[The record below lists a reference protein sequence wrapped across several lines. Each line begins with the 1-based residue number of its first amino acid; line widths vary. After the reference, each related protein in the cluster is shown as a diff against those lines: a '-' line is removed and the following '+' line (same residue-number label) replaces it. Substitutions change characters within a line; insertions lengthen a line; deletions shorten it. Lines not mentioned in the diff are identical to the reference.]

1 MADPDLHVLARFLPE
16 FERADFS
23 PGDWTE
29 MQKQE
34 DGVYTMPY
42 ATLSPAASE
51 FVQAAYDGGWVLQG
65 FDWPKWKDTEEAI
78 ALYRDPDVLAQATPR
93 QLAQLLTVFIRQDR
107 FVEGGLLGDFKSGH
121 ILAIV
126 RRVATLLE
134 AGDVPSE
141 P

>member
-1 MADPDLHVLARFLPE
+1 MADPDLRVLSRFLPD
-16 FERADFS
+16 FEQADFS

-42 ATLSPAASE
+42 ATLSPAALE
-51 FVQAAYDGGWVLQG
+51 FVRAAYDGGWVLQD
-65 FDWPKWKDTEEAI
+65 FSWPEWKDTDEAI
-78 ALYRDPDVLAQATPR
+78 ALYRDPDLLAQATPR
-93 QLAQLLTVFIRQDR
+93 QLAQLLTVFIRQGR
-107 FVEGGLLGDFKSGH
+107 FVEGGLLGNFESRH

-126 RRVATLLE
+126 RRAAKLLE
-134 AGDVPSE
+134 AAETPLE